1 MNSAPKYLTIPEVAE
16 IMRASDKTVRRRIAA
31 RKLTHYKE
39 GGRILVSAADVE
51 RYMDEHRKVATR

>member
-1 MNSAPKYLTIPEVAE
+1 MSKSRQYLTIPEVAE
-16 IMRASDKTVRRRIAA
+16 IMRSSDKTVRRRIAA

-51 RYMDEHRKVATR
+51 RYMEEHRKVATR